1 MRVEKVYANANTR
14 PKSGYRNRL
23 LPLPIKHRQPQAHP
37 RVSVHPLTAEPVWIE
52 MMPLSSTKQ
61 YLLYWYIAETI
72 PPALEKELETEV
84 GAAYKPPPPYPTD
97 LKLRDRVKMEETD
110 YEPIHHEGT
119 GVDEEEQT
127 YKSYLVSVDEAVKK
141 LAGSVMAD
149 VVLRGWQGIRDR
161 YAMEDGID
169 STSSE
174 QVG

>member
-1 MRVEKVYANANTR
+1 
-14 PKSGYRNRL
+14 
-23 LPLPIKHRQPQAHP
+23 
-37 RVSVHPLTAEPVWIE
+37 

-72 PPALEKELETEV
+72 PPALEEELEAEV
-84 GAAYKPPPPYPTD
+84 GAAYKPPPPFPTG
-97 LKLRDRVKMEETD
+97 LKLRDRVRMEESG

-127 YKSYLVSVDEAVKK
+127 YKSYLVSVDKAVKK

-169 STSSE
+169 STSPE
-174 QVG
+174 